1 LGGILKKISDF
12 FNFKLLKENGSST
25 ILDWILSHR
34 FILLLF
40 FALISAFLIILVI
53 NVRNVNEILVS
64 KRTFEK
70 DIKILKDNNSRL
82 HSKIIQLQSAE
93 RIIPFAEQRL
103 NMYLPQDAP
112 KILRKENEE
121 N

>member
-1 LGGILKKISDF
+1 
-12 FNFKLLKENGSST
+12 
-25 ILDWILSHR
+25 
-34 FILLLF
+34 LF

-53 NVRNVNEILVS
+53 NVRNINEILVT
-64 KRTFEK
+64 KRSLEK
-70 DIKILKDNNSRL
+70 EIKIIKDNNAQL

-93 RIIPFAEQRL
+93 RIIPFSENKL

-112 KILRKENEE
+112 RILRNENEE